1 MFTGKVE
8 QALATSTGDQTAAAQ
23 AVTEKTAALSE
34 AQAMRATTA
43 AETEREAKAQELA
56 AKTKLLDDA

>member
-1 MFTGKVE
+1 MAVE
-8 QALATSTGDQTAAAQ
+8 QALATATGDQTAAAQ

-43 AETEREAKAQELA
+43 AETEREAKGAS
-56 AKTKLLDDA
+56 DG